1 MTQPCESD
9 KQGDEVKRLLEV
21 RQVTRTKEGQI
32 AQLATVGDWAHGFV
46 DLIVAQGENVEP
58 GDMFELTY
66 SVFR

>member
-1 MTQPCESD
+1 M
-9 KQGDEVKRLLEV
+9 KRLLEV